1 MHGGA
6 QRRLRVD
13 IEATRNLNP
22 GKQQIPNLVLG
33 RVISNLRKLGL
44 DISKRNLDAAVPV
57 EAGLGSTALV
67 LRRQC
72 QPWQRGRNTVERR
85 DSLFLGGL
93 DRLPVRLDG
102 RGIVGNHIAKDVWVA
117 THQLVVDLACHI
129 ADGEGS
135 PLGCEPSVKEDLV
148 EQVTKLLEQ
157 VVIKLGMG
165 LIVVHTSAGIER
177 FEDLMGLLKQVTAK
191 AGVGLGLIPRALVA
205 KHSDELI
212 ESSELMR
219 DRLGHLRDEQRR
231 EVVRIEHAIDLRPR
245 HLDNLLVGEAE
256 VMEKHGARW
265 WFLERKFDVGHHM
278 VGVRVGHEQRPCMPG
293 RSGREHMTVDQPNPG
308 LDRIEAEAGPHQVE
322 ERNGWQQLDL
332 DPVDLPKQGDAVLKY
347 QRRARDCEDD
357 MAMRLDIGLETV
369 ADLDIDIGESIGR
382 LVDLIEGRSDH
393 DLRRRMPG
401 SAKPHFSTSLEGGSG
416 LWRDEFGTGGTKS
429 DDRQP
434 AHDRDQP
441 RTPDGVSRRP
451 VTGSQEPKRA
461 ST

>member
-6 QRRLRVD
+6 QRSLGVD

-57 EAGLGSTALV
+57 EAGLGRTALV

-72 QPWQRGRNTVERR
+72 QPWQRGRNAVKRR

-219 DRLGHLRDEQRR
+219 DRLGHLRDE
-231 EVVRIEHAIDLRPR
+231 
-245 HLDNLLVGEAE
+245 
-256 VMEKHGARW
+256 
-265 WFLERKFDVGHHM
+265 
-278 VGVRVGHEQRPCMPG
+278 
-293 RSGREHMTVDQPNPG
+293 
-308 LDRIEAEAGPHQVE
+308 
-322 ERNGWQQLDL
+322 
-332 DPVDLPKQGDAVLKY
+332 
-347 QRRARDCEDD
+347 
-357 MAMRLDIGLETV
+357 
-369 ADLDIDIGESIGR
+369 
-382 LVDLIEGRSDH
+382 
-393 DLRRRMPG
+393 
-401 SAKPHFSTSLEGGSG
+401 
-416 LWRDEFGTGGTKS
+416 
-429 DDRQP
+429 
-434 AHDRDQP
+434 
-441 RTPDGVSRRP
+441 
-451 VTGSQEPKRA
+451 
-461 ST
+461 